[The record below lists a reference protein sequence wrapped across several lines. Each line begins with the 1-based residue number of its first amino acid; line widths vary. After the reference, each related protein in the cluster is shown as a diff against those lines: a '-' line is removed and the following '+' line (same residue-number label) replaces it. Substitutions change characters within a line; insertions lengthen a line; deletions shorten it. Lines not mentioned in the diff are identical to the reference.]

1 MSCSVSD
8 FGNDYFVYDIKGV
21 TKEEL
26 ESKLNLFFSTEK
38 LILKSEIADEKIFQK
53 GNKWLRIFLGVFVKY
68 FKITVS
74 IVSKDNL
81 FSVRLH
87 RSMNFAMS
95 GGLMGLKASRT
106 EFERINQAF
115 KIYFSN

>member
-8 FGNDYFVYDIKGV
+8 FGKDYIVYVIKGI

-26 ESKLNLFFSTEK
+26 ESKLNLFFNSES
-38 LILKSEIADEKIFQK
+38 LVLKSEMADEKIFQK
-53 GNKWLRIFLGVFVKY
+53 GNKWLRIFFGVFVKY

-74 IVSKDNL
+74 VARKDNL

-95 GGLMGLKASRT
+95 GGLMGLKASRK
-106 EFERINQAF
+106 EFERINEAF